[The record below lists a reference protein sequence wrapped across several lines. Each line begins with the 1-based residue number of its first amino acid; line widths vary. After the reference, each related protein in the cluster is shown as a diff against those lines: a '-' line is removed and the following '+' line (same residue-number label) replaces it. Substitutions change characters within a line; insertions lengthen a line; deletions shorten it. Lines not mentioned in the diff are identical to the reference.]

1 MASHEG
7 TSDNILKVIP
17 IEILSKLCLM
27 LKRER
32 ESLKIP
38 FNAIKNLE
46 PILAKLRYKNKGTM
60 MIVGGW

>member
-17 IEILSKLCLM
+17 IEIPSKLCLM

-32 ESLKIP
+32 DRVLKSH
-38 FNAIKNLE
+38 LMQ
-46 PILAKLRYKNKGTM
+46 LR
-60 MIVGGW
+60 I